1 DKNNPVNFIKGSKVT
16 MSGVSQPIMAI
27 PYDKQ
32 GNPLPMRIMQPDQDY
47 DFGEEVSYVMEFPYK
62 TSMQPGGTAGNTPYT
77 MPPEAVRK
85 SLLSNEVDPFRQQ
98 YNSFVGADNDMVAM
112 MSANPYFNPKDFT
125 YGIDENQ
132 MALDE
137 ANSNLA
143 WLKSNA
149 TPADNV
155 VQNFQN
161 KMTTTVSD
169 DINNN
174 ITDLDLP
181 QEQKNQ
187 FFNPYGGYDIPT
199 AAFKLGEFVE
209 SGNTLGKVGASL
221 KILSGLGR

>member
-1 DKNNPVNFIKGSKVT
+1 
-16 MSGVSQPIMAI
+16 
-27 PYDKQ
+27 
-32 GNPLPMRIMQPDQDY
+32 
-47 DFGEEVSYVMEFPYK
+47 
-62 TSMQPGGTAGNTPYT
+62 
-77 MPPEAVRK
+77 
-85 SLLSNEVDPFRQQ
+85 
-98 YNSFVGADNDMVAM
+98 
-112 MSANPYFNPKDFT
+112 
-125 YGIDENQ
+125 DENQ

-221 KILSGLGR
+221 KILSGLGRNFMSGMGQMNREQFVLNEANQNRRDDLTQTQYAQQGGNVEQDKEWLVNWFNNPEA